1 MIKMKTFFIICDMKE
16 NRLDYLQQGASSQ
29 EYILDFNLLFFVGVC
44 KNVLTRNNF

>member
-29 EYILDFNLLFFVGVC
+29 EYILDFNLLFFC
-44 KNVLTRNNF
+44 RCLQKCPYEK